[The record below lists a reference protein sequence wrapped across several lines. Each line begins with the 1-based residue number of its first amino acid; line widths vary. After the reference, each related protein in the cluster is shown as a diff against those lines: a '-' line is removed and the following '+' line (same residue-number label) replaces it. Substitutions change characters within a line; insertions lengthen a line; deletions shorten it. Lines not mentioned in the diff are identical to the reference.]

1 VTVFNSLSLRRHLNY
16 HLGIRNVAASFQAST
31 SKSTAERQ
39 MGKKIF
45 RVLLISA
52 GAAMLALP
60 VTFADSAFP
69 KTASCP
75 IDGAKAHATGKK
87 RTATQTACTEIEY
100 KHKGTDY
107 SDPRHPQKFNHLFW
121 ITHCSE

>member
-1 VTVFNSLSLRRHLNY
+1 MKKRILRL
-16 HLGIRNVAASFQAST
+16 
-31 SKSTAERQ
+31 
-39 MGKKIF
+39 M
-45 RVLLISA
+45 LLSA

-60 VTFADSAFP
+60 LALANSAYP

-75 IDGAKAHATGKK
+75 IDGGTAHSTGKTRK
-87 RTATQTACTEIEY
+87 GTQSACTDVEY

-121 ITHCSE
+121 VTHCTE

>member
-1 VTVFNSLSLRRHLNY
+1 
-16 HLGIRNVAASFQAST
+16 
-31 SKSTAERQ
+31 

-45 RVLLISA
+45 RLVLISA
-52 GAAMLALP
+52 GTLMLALP
-60 VTFADSAFP
+60 SAFADSSYP

-87 RTATQTACTEIEY
+87 RTATQSACIEIEY

-107 SDPRHPQKFNHLFW
+107 SDPRHPQKFNHVFW
-121 ITHCSE
+121 ITHCTE

>member
-1 VTVFNSLSLRRHLNY
+1 M
-16 HLGIRNVAASFQAST
+16 
-31 SKSTAERQ
+31 E
-39 MGKKIF
+39 KKMF
-45 RVLLISA
+45 RMLLISV
-52 GAAMLALP
+52 AAVMLVFPFA
-60 VTFADSAFP
+60 FADSAYP

-87 RTATQTACTEIEY
+87 RMATQTACTEIEY

-121 ITHCSE
+121 ITHCTE

>member
-1 VTVFNSLSLRRHLNY
+1 MEKRILRL
-16 HLGIRNVAASFQAST
+16 V
-31 SKSTAERQ
+31 
-39 MGKKIF
+39 
-45 RVLLISA
+45 LISA
-52 GAAMLALP
+52 VVMLALP
-60 VTFADSAFP
+60 PAFADSAYP

-87 RTATQTACTEIEY
+87 RTAMQASCTDVEY

-121 ITHCSE
+121 ITHCTE